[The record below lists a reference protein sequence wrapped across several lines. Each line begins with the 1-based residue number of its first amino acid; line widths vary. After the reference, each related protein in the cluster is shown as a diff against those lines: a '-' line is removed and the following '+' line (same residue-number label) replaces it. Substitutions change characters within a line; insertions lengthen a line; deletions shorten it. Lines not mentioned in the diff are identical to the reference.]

1 MKKIFFL
8 MNTFFYV
15 IIAFVFSILSVFLL
29 NEKEW
34 NIMSH
39 LLFSLFAGISAS
51 IIDLFLRKKNRRY
64 HIEK

>member
-1 MKKIFFL
+1 

-34 NIMSH
+34 NIIGH

-51 IIDLFLRKKNRRY
+51 IIDLLLRKKNRRY

>member
-34 NIMSH
+34 HIMDH
-39 LLFSLFAGISAS
+39 VLFSLFAGISAS
-51 IIDLFLRKKNRRY
+51 IIDLLLRKKNRRY

>member
-15 IIAFVFSILSVFLL
+15 IIAFIFSILSVFLL

-34 NIMSH
+34 NIIGH

-51 IIDLFLRKKNRRY
+51 IIDLLLRKKNRHY

>member
-15 IIAFVFSILSVFLL
+15 MIAFMFSFLSVYLL

-34 NIMSH
+34 HIMDH
-39 LLFSLFAGISAS
+39 VLFSLFAGISAS

>member
-51 IIDLFLRKKNRRY
+51 IIDLLLRKKNRRY

>member
-1 MKKIFFL
+1 

-34 NIMSH
+34 NIIGH
-39 LLFSLFAGISAS
+39 LLFSLFAGISVS

>member
-1 MKKIFFL
+1 MKKLFFL

-34 NIMSH
+34 NIIGH

-51 IIDLFLRKKNRRY
+51 IIDLLLRKKNRRY

>member
-1 MKKIFFL
+1 

-15 IIAFVFSILSVFLL
+15 IIAFIFSILSVFLL

-34 NIMSH
+34 NIIGH

-51 IIDLFLRKKNRRY
+51 IIDLLLRKKNRRY